1 MIAEE
6 KSKYN
11 RKNREECL
19 KIKSPLR
26 TKSILATASIQL
38 YRFVPFLVTL
48 YKSAWAIYEYTF
60 DVHPNGKSDHIGK
73 ANYCAI

>member
-48 YKSAWAIYEYTF
+48 YKSA
-60 DVHPNGKSDHIGK
+60 
-73 ANYCAI
+73 